1 MIAHHRYELE
11 QQLLAGDISIQ
22 EVPRLWNEKMTEYL
36 GCTPKD
42 DAQGVLQDVH
52 WSAGIMG
59 YFPTYS
65 LGAMYACQIYQ
76 VCTCSLVH
84 ASINLEPPISTYALH
99 LRLSSGL
106 VTEAESE
113 QLLCHGICVS
123 FRFQSNRAVLM
134 LTCLYLMV
142 TDQFWRRFTLTV
154 I

>member
-1 MIAHHRYELE
+1 MPVFRYELE

-22 EVPRLWNEKMTEYL
+22 EVPRLWNDKMTEYL

-76 VCTCSLVH
+76 VHPMLPSTRTHDYC
-84 ASINLEPPISTYALH
+84 IS
-99 LRLSSGL
+99 
-106 VTEAESE
+106 
-113 QLLCHGICVS
+113 Q
-123 FRFQSNRAVLM
+123 
-134 LTCLYLMV
+134 LTCRSNDSM
-142 TDQFWRRFTLTV
+142 
-154 I
+154 

>member
-1 MIAHHRYELE
+1 MRLYITVYTCDSVGQGVHALCRYELE

-22 EVPRLWNEKMTEYL
+22 DVPRLWNEKMTEYL

-76 VCTCSLVH
+76 VCTYSYTIVV
-84 ASINLEPPISTYALH
+84 
-99 LRLSSGL
+99 G
-106 VTEAESE
+106 E
-113 QLLCHGICVS
+113 QWGGWVDGVGGWVGAC
-123 FRFQSNRAVLM
+123 
-134 LTCLYLMV
+134 
-142 TDQFWRRFTLTV
+142 
-154 I
+154 

>member
-1 MIAHHRYELE
+1 MWSLHACYHVQGFLFILKLGCQCYRYKNIKTKVIVFFACFTRCRSDCCVFLGFHPAYQVCGSNICLVQAQSPNPLKHFCESRYELE

-76 VCTCSLVH
+76 VR
-84 ASINLEPPISTYALH
+84 P
-99 LRLSSGL
+99 
-106 VTEAESE
+106 
-113 QLLCHGICVS
+113 
-123 FRFQSNRAVLM
+123 
-134 LTCLYLMV
+134 
-142 TDQFWRRFTLTV
+142 
-154 I
+154 